1 MSLDNPTRFEKV
13 LNTYSAW
20 PVWVRVGIPLVAVL
34 VLIGG
39 GLFACDKI
47 GGHITDRG
55 IRKDKEKIANTVAE
69 ISNVKGQ
76 ISELQQKEAELR
88 VELNRDVETLQ
99 NNVYG
104 HETAKGETNK
114 ALANYNAAVR
124 SNSNVNATAEDLL
137 KVLEK
142 IKE

>member
-1 MSLDNPTRFEKV
+1 MTLLPPYSPKV
-13 LNTYSAW
+13 WKIIAACA
-20 PVWVRVGIPLVAVL
+20 GAIVL
-34 VLIGG
+34 LALI
-39 GLFACDKI
+39 LFASSRI
-47 GGHITDRG
+47 SNYWTDRG

-88 VELNRDVETLQ
+88 GELGRDVETLQ

-137 KVLEK
+137 KALER
-142 IKE
+142 IKDE